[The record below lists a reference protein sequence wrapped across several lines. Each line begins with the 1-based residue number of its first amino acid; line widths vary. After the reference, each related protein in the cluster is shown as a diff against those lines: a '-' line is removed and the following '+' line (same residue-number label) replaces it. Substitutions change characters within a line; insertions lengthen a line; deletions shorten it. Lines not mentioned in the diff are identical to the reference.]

1 MTRTTLL
8 STAAALAA
16 VSALATACS
25 DDGADAT
32 DTASSPAS
40 SGSTTAGTASAPALP
55 AGVTALPDAD
65 AGTDFATL
73 AAGRYRIPLGDTLA
87 FDVDVPSESYAHD
100 GGLFVA
106 TGPVVL
112 KTEIAGDDFGVAAD
126 ACTRHGIVPAGPG
139 VDDLVDALRA
149 LEPFDVT
156 EPKLVT
162 LGGAEGTYLEATL
175 PASYDTG
182 ACQGGKVQLP
192 GTPDSAVDSV
202 APYVGHWWVL
212 DVDGQRV
219 VIQQACWE
227 CTPADVDAV
236 AAIPESIAFTPA
248 S

>member
-1 MTRTTLL
+1 MRHTTTLL
-8 STAAALAA
+8 RTSVALAA
-16 VSALATACS
+16 ATALLGACS
-25 DDGADAT
+25 DTDADDDKA
-32 DTASSPAS
+32 AAAPS
-40 SGSTTAGTASAPALP
+40 STTTIPATSTPALP
-55 AGVTALPDAD
+55 TGVTALPDAD
-65 AGTDFATL
+65 AGADYATL

-156 EPKLVT
+156 KPTPVT
-162 LGGAEGTYLEATL
+162 LGGAKGTYLEATL

-192 GTPDSAVDSV
+192 GTPDSAVASV

-212 DVDGQRV
+212 EVEGQRV
-219 VIQQACWE
+219 MVQQACWE
-227 CTPADVDAV
+227 CSAADVDAV
-236 AAIPESIAFTPA
+236 ATIPESIAFTPA
-248 S
+248 N